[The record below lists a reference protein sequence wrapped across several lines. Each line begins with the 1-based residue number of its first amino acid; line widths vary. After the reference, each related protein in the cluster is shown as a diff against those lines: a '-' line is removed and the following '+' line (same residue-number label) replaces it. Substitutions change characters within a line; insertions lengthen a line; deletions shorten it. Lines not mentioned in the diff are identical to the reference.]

1 MSFTTT
7 AWVDAKP
14 DTNGA
19 GSSESAIVSAAC
31 AGGTATGR
39 RTADETVEGRVN
51 DRQDHEDHSEK
62 LDRELIELLNELRVM
77 LPGVQALFAF
87 LLIVP
92 FSERFDTTTTNER
105 VAYYI
110 ALAAAA
116 LSSICFITP
125 SVYHRV
131 QFRQHDKERLLRLGN
146 VVVVAGTVVLGLGI
160 ASAVYFVTGFL
171 VDDTVGLVAGST
183 TFVIVTIMWWG
194 LPLAARRPGGRA
206 HR

>member
-1 MSFTTT
+1 M
-7 AWVDAKP
+7 
-14 DTNGA
+14 
-19 GSSESAIVSAAC
+19 
-31 AGGTATGR
+31 
-39 RTADETVEGRVN
+39 N
-51 DRQDHEDHSEK
+51 DRHEDHSDK

-92 FSERFDTTTTNER
+92 FNDRFDATTTNER
-105 VAYYI
+105 VAYYV

-116 LSSICFITP
+116 LCSILFMTP

-146 VVVVAGTVVLGLGI
+146 VVVIAGTVVLGLGM

-171 VDDTVGLVAGST
+171 VDDTIGLIAGST
-183 TFVIVTIMWWG
+183 TFVILTVMWWG
-194 LPLAARRPGGRA
+194 LPLASRRAAGGSGG
-206 HR
+206 